1 MQIHIDGEQWPMA
14 AGCIGLAKLYSEE
27 ELPRTSTGVQLNDK
41 ILDTLAEKFIR
52 GLIDQFSVVK
62 RDVRKTMWYSNQAKK
77 QPERTKEF
85 AAEVRKILNEQYKK
99 VKKYFSETEECQR
112 LKELLE
118 KLKEIKKPE
127 EASFIKECIEEYG
140 DIASTPFI
148 NEKLTLNYVKSMIL
162 IPFYGQ
168 TSILQK
174 SFFSKSTEEHIRKIE
189 ADFIQPAKL
198 ELMFAEKLDSATR
211 IEEIVAFLEEHKNYK
226 PFKNL
231 LKPIKKF
238 TDKEQ
243 VMDYLHNE
251 MLPCSFIEG
260 LIATQSYEEK
270 IFLPLAF
277 SKDNAVNFNWNF
289 DKKLPVPISAVARLV
304 MFMAP
309 FGMAFYSRRLG
320 NEQASETLRYA
331 GMILSQKHFAEV
343 IKENLTYQK
352 LRGEGSSFEEAIVGL
367 LQESIDKAK
376 KIKSSY
382 FFLEFYS
389 SNDTKI
395 KKTLLDYYHMPA
407 YLTQYIANYGKSLEL
422 LYYREFKDAFFRA
435 ILKGID
441 PKEIIFDYLR
451 VAIKNPYHAKGALF
465 ATRERK
471 RILQAK
477 KGVED
482 MKNYDKTISYV
493 YYRGCD
499 LRNELMKD
507 RIAEQEGEPYRA
519 SGKKKIDG
527 IAYRLLNAAKAG
539 NKSGFMDTIFRIH
552 MAAGLDVP
560 SIFVDSFKEEGLD
573 FETISSAFIAGL
585 IGQEQIKIEGDVTNG

>member
-62 RDVRKTMWYSNQAKK
+62 RDVRKMMWYSNQAKK

-127 EASFIKECIEEYG
+127 EAPFIKEYIEQYG
-140 DIASTPFI
+140 DIAAAPFI
-148 NEKLTLNYVKSMIL
+148 NEKLTLNYVKAVIL
-162 IPFYGQ
+162 NPFYGQ
-168 TSILQK
+168 TSILQPV
-174 SFFSKSTEEHIRKIE
+174 FNSKSTEEHIQQIE

-198 ELMFAEKLDSATR
+198 ELMFAEKLDSATN
-211 IEEIVAFLEEHKNYK
+211 IEEIVAFLEENKGYK
-226 PFKNL
+226 PFKDL
-231 LKPIKKF
+231 LKPIKKLNNK
-238 TDKEQ
+238 DQ
-243 VMDYLHNE
+243 VLDYLHNQI
-251 MLPCSFIEG
+251 LPCSFVEG
-260 LIATQSYEEK
+260 LIATQSYEEM
-270 IFLPLAF
+270 IFSPLAF
-277 SKDNAVNFNWNF
+277 SKMKAVNFNWNF

-320 NEQASETLRYA
+320 NEQASETFRYA

-376 KIKSSY
+376 KIINSY
-382 FFLEFYS
+382 FFLEVYS
-389 SNDTKI
+389 DYQM
-395 KKTLLDYYHMPA
+395 KKTLLDYYHMPP
-407 YLTQYIANYGKSLEL
+407 YLAHYIACYGKTLDL
-422 LYYREFKDAFFRA
+422 LYHREYRDSFFRA
-435 ILKGID
+435 VLKGID

-507 RIAEQEGEPYRA
+507 RMAEQGEPYRA